1 MKEVAHHEEG
11 QHQTGDEQRDAE
23 DEADRGALAESQ
35 TYDQARYEQDETQR
49 NAERKAVSAVESP
62 AGFSHLLL
70 PVGIHCGDKLYHK
83 SLFYN
88 MNPFENFLNQQ
99 DEEAWSAALTTLLR
113 SIHEVDQNATQIW
126 FAFYPLA
133 LFQALAA
140 ADDPEKLRQQLLM
153 QGNFYLRDQIDSSHT
168 FLYGHRYWPEVKL
181 AVEQHAQHAREFDA
195 REESLADQILGV
207 AQKVA
212 SALKVDRSLVVGITA
227 VAFMT
232 VRQAGL
238 DAFEKS
244 PGGMLIDKKHARK
257 SPEEVLR
264 ERAKDDSQGLFG
276 FLRTVNKKW
285 TVTYDENDEGAK
297 YRMNHVQDLAW
308 GAADDRTR
316 NWREIDPRRVE
327 GPIPVECRSAS
338 CGTCWVG
345 VLGGAEKL
353 SDVAAREG
361 KKIKEFGY
369 IDTSEPK
376 PLIRLACQEQ
386 THGTVSIVI
395 PPWNGVFGK
404 YLKGLKNNP

>member
-1 MKEVAHHEEG
+1 M
-11 QHQTGDEQRDAE
+11 TPLD
-23 DEADRGALAESQ
+23 
-35 TYDQARYEQDETQR
+35 
-49 NAERKAVSAVESP
+49 
-62 AGFSHLLL
+62 
-70 PVGIHCGDKLYHK
+70 
-83 SLFYN
+83 
-88 MNPFENFLNQQ
+88 NFLAKH

-133 LFQALAA
+133 LFQALKA
-140 ADDPEKLRQQLLM
+140 ADDPEKLRQVLLM
-153 QGNFYLRDQIDSSHT
+153 QGTYDLKDQIDSSHT
-168 FLYGHRYWPEVKL
+168 FLYGHRYWPEVKK
-181 AVEQHAQHAREFDA
+181 AVEQHAREFSSSDA
-195 REESLADQILGV
+195 SLPDQISSVAEKV
-207 AQKVA
+207 AQQVKA
-212 SALKVDRSLVVGITA
+212 DRSLTVGITA

-232 VRQAGL
+232 VQQAGF
-238 DAFEKS
+238 DAFEKA
-244 PGGMLIDKKHARK
+244 PGKMLIDARHARK
-257 SPEEVLR
+257 SPEQVLR
-264 ERAKDDSQGLFG
+264 ERAKDDSQGLLG

-285 TVTYDENDEGAK
+285 TITYDENDERAT

-308 GAADDRTR
+308 GAAEDRSR

-376 PLIRLACQEQ
+376 PLIRLACQAQ
-386 THGTVSIVI
+386 THGAVSIVI